1 MIYELSEQQYN
12 KVVRFWK
19 HINNIEKKLKILKII
34 ISEFLG
40 YCEYDYDEINWNDY
54 NVMDAENT
62 LYEQEIISTKSSEL
76 LSQLAYYENEYKKY
90 INSIGFELGNYSQS
104 ETLFQL
110 LNTGIVIDDY

>member
-19 HINNIEKKLKILKII
+19 HINNIEKKLKKLQTAIYN
-34 ISEFLG
+34 FLG
-40 YCEYDYDEINWNDY
+40 YCNYYDYGINWNDY
-54 NVMDAENT
+54 NVMYAENT
-62 LYEQEIISTKSSEL
+62 LYEQEIISTKSADL